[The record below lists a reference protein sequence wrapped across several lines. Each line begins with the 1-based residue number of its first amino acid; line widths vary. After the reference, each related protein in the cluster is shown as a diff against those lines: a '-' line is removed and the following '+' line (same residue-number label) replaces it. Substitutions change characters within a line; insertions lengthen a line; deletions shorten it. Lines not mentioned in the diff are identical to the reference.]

1 MQNTGSRLLFVAI
14 FSMACSAHATS
25 EPVELSVTTPLLS
38 ENEFLLQKELMIKD
52 TATKVQ
58 VLQAAHD
65 CAKAAE
71 TPAAFAECNKA
82 LREAILNNK
91 PKN

>member
-14 FSMACSAHATS
+14 LSLACSANATS
-25 EPVELSVTTPLLS
+25 EPIEPSASAPLLS
-38 ENEFLLQKELMIKD
+38 ENEFLLQKEYMIED
-52 TATKVQ
+52 TANKVQ

-71 TPAAFAECNKA
+71 TPAAFADCNKA